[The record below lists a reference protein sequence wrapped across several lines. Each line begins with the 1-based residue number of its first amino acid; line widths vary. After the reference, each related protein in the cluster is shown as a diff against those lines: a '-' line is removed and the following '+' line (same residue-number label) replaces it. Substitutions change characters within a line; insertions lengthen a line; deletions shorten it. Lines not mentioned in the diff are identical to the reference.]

1 MTLFEL
7 QTTQREY
14 DRDSE
19 NLVLL
24 NQYLRGGGGARRRNV
39 VILAVVGLALLAWM
53 VWQIASGAAEPS
65 ARLLF
70 PLLPLAAAAWLFLDL
85 PTRRKRRAWRERL
98 ARNAQEPDV
107 PLLVVFD
114 ENGYS
119 FGREGEEPI
128 AVDYD
133 DVRRLIETEDDFFLT
148 DQARPGAPRCVC
160 LNKARFVDGTPEEF
174 REFMEK
180 IAQVG
185 TEQIKLK
192 PSK

>member
-70 PLLPLAAAAWLFLDL
+70 PLLPLAAAA
-85 PTRRKRRAWRERL
+85 
-98 ARNAQEPDV
+98 
-107 PLLVVFD
+107 
-114 ENGYS
+114 
-119 FGREGEEPI
+119 
-128 AVDYD
+128 
-133 DVRRLIETEDDFFLT
+133 
-148 DQARPGAPRCVC
+148 
-160 LNKARFVDGTPEEF
+160 
-174 REFMEK
+174 
-180 IAQVG
+180 
-185 TEQIKLK
+185 
-192 PSK
+192 